1 MNVNGIID
9 SFFKRSREELS
20 SFVNNEL
27 KEEDSLQVLKIKDA
41 FDSEKSAR
49 GGCSSCR
56 LRALMSKYRPILSS
70 MLKNFS
76 DEDSGLRTNEHG
88 EVVNERGE
96 TKRQNRRRRAR
107 EKREKGGGE

>member
-1 MNVNGIID
+1 MDVNGIIEA
-9 SFFKRSREELS
+9 FFKQNREGLASR
-20 SFVNNEL
+20 VGDIL
-27 KEEDSLQVLKIKDA
+27 KEGDGLEVLKIKDA

-76 DEDSGLRTNEHG
+76 DDYSGLRANEHG

-96 TKRQNRRRRAR
+96 TKRQNRLRRSR
-107 EKREKGGGE
+107 ERRERE